1 MTLSETL
8 AWLVDIPSETHQEG
22 RIATAIAERLLP
34 TYGQTGVVRVGNS
47 LVVGHRGGSPLLT
60 LYGHTDT
67 VPAQGQGP
75 AHIDDGRLHGLGASD
90 MKSGLAVM
98 IHLLEAEEIRT
109 GPFDVV
115 GVFYAAEEGP
125 LSENELESV
134 LLHSPWLEESEL
146 GIILEPTDLRIE
158 LGCQG
163 VVNASVAFVG
173 AAAHSARPWLG
184 ENALTKAGAWLAAM
198 HERQPEVISVGG
210 LEFREV
216 VSVTRASAGVAN
228 NIIPSRFE
236 CNVNYRFAPDK
247 TVDEATA
254 RLAEILEGVDEYAIS
269 DVAPAGHVDIANSHV
284 VRLAA
289 ITGAEEH
296 PKQGWTDVARLS
308 ARNVPAINYG
318 PGEVAMAHRVEE
330 SVPLENMEIAY
341 RGLHRLLTDA

>member
-1 MTLSETL
+1 MTLVDTL
-8 AWLVDIPSETHQEG
+8 TWLVDIPSETGQEG
-22 RIATAIAERLLP
+22 RIATAIAERLLR
-34 TYGQTGVVRVGNS
+34 TYGESGVVRIGNS
-47 LVVGHRGGSPLLT
+47 LVVGHRGGSPMIS

-67 VPAQGQGP
+67 VPSQGQGP
-75 AHIDDGRLHGLGASD
+75 ASVEAGRLHGLGASD
-90 MKSGLAVM
+90 MKAGLAVM
-98 IHLLEAEEIRT
+98 IHLLESEDVRN

-115 GVFYAAEEGP
+115 GVFYAAEEGRQAD
-125 LSENELESV
+125 NELEPV
-134 LLHSPWLEESEL
+134 LVHSPWLEESEL

-184 ENALTKAGAWLAAM
+184 ENALTKAGSWLAAM
-198 HERQPEVISVGG
+198 HELQPETVTVGG
-210 LEFREV
+210 LGFREV

-236 CNVNYRFAPDK
+236 ANVNYRFAPDK
-247 TVDEATA
+247 SVEEATT
-254 RLAEILEGVDEYAIS
+254 RLAELLEQTDEWAVS
-269 DVAPAGHVDIANSHV
+269 DAAPAGHVDISNRHV

-330 SVPLENMEIAY
+330 SIRVANLDTAY
-341 RGLHRLLTDA
+341 NGLAQLLTTA